1 MKIKNI
7 ALLILCF
14 CLILSLTACKE
25 SKVQNIEV
33 ALYTNEIAV
42 EKESILQSD
51 ADYDEQ
57 LLENPDRGFRME
69 VRMDADKKSSANVA
83 IGTLDYWRR
92 FYKSDKP
99 CLVQTYFYLTGL
111 PDTLPQ
117 ESFDA
122 MQKYFDACRKRGIK
136 ILLRFAYQ
144 RNMGVQSP
152 GDLGEATMS
161 TMLSHIGQLNPILEK
176 NKDVIYAMQVG
187 FIGAWGEWHAYS
199 DRDTHEI
206 DETALVKAVVDIAPK
221 ELYLQMRYAP
231 DHDLHCFLLGE
242 DYSER
247 LGFHNDNLLGIKID
261 SESFGTMY
269 WDYKTER
276 AHLTP
281 QDAEMM
287 WGSETYKKLSEGLL
301 PSAYAENDPKTMELK
316 WSNVVG
322 ELVEHC
328 YTSLSIHH
336 SYKETEVNNGTKP
349 PYTMAF
355 WQDRKL
361 SPEQLDELGFFYSP
375 DWFKNENGKNES
387 RSQFE
392 YVRDYLGYR
401 LALNNYSAKGS
412 LSVGSPLEVAVNL
425 TNYGFSA
432 AFNIESGFAILD
444 ENDNVVSFTKAGDPK
459 KWYSRKNGTKG
470 EYTHQGFVKFEKS
483 EPLTHDISANLT
495 LPETAGKYK
504 IAVGAFSTN
513 GNPVYFANEMQIAN
527 GYHILAEIDVK

>member
-1 MKIKNI
+1 MKFKSI
-7 ALLILCF
+7 AVFILCF
-14 CLILSLTACKE
+14 CLIFSLTACKE
-25 SKVQNIEV
+25 SKKQNIEV
-33 ALYTNEIAV
+33 ALYTNEIVV

-69 VRMDADKKSSANVA
+69 VRMNADKKSSANAA
-83 IGTLDYWRR
+83 IGTLDYWRL
-92 FYKSDKP
+92 FYKSDNP
-99 CLVQTYFYLTGL
+99 RLVQTYFYLTGL

-122 MQKYFDACRKRGIK
+122 MQKYFDACRKKGIK

-144 RNMGVQSP
+144 RELAPTTP
-152 GDLGEATMS
+152 GGYGEATMS
-161 TMLSHIGQLNPILEK
+161 TILSHIEQLGPILEK
-176 NKDVIYAMQVG
+176 NKDIIYAMQMG
-187 FIGAWGEWHAYS
+187 FIGAWGEWNSYS

-206 DETALVKAVVDIAPK
+206 DETALVKAVVDMVPK
-221 ELYLQMRYAP
+221 ELYVQMRYAP
-231 DHDLHCFLLGE
+231 DHDIHGFLLGE
-242 DYSER
+242 DYIKR
-247 LGFHNDNLLGIKID
+247 LGFHNDNLIGIKID

-276 AHLTP
+276 AYLTP

-287 WGSETYKKLSEGLL
+287 WGGETYKKLSEGLL
-301 PSAYAENDPKTMELK
+301 PSAYAENDPSTLELK
-316 WSNVVG
+316 WSNIVG

-336 SYKETEVNNGTKP
+336 SYKETEVNNGSKP

-355 WQDRKL
+355 WQEREL
-361 SPEQLDELGFFYSP
+361 TPQQLDELGLYYSP
-375 DWFKNENGKNES
+375 DWFKKENGRDTS
-387 RSQFE
+387 RSQFD

-401 LALNNYSAKGS
+401 IALNDYSANGKLS
-412 LSVGSPLEVAVNL
+412 LGEEIDVSLNL

-444 ENDNVVSFTKAGDPK
+444 ENDNVVSYIKAGNPK
-459 KWYSRKNGTKG
+459 EWYSREIGTKG

-483 EPLTHDISANLT
+483 NPLTHDVSAKLT

-504 IAVGAFSTN
+504 IAFGAFSTN
-513 GNPVYFANEMQIAN
+513 DKPVYFANEMNVIN
-527 GYHILAEIDVK
+527 GYHILAEINVK